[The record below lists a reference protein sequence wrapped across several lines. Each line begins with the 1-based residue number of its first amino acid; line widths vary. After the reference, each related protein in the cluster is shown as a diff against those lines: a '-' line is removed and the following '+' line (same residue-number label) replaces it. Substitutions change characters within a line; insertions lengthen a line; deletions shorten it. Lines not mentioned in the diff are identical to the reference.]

1 MTVAMGLVVVV
12 SDDKNM
18 PQNMSQLFAHF
29 MNEPRLNVVTICK
42 SLADTG

>member
-1 MTVAMGLVVVV
+1 MTVVVGFVVVV
-12 SDDKNM
+12 SDDKNI

-29 MNEPRLNVVTICK
+29 MNEPRLAVITICR